1 MLAIIGK
8 NPIKPLSLKIM
19 PVVSIIRQII
29 IVISLLLMFFAAKI
43 FLNIAIRFVIAPEK
57 EPLIKHA
64 NPSKIALNTWI
75 INILFFV
82 LLAELTMKQAFPIK
96 LRMLAITNEFMRTT
110 FVYLFIF
117 G

>member
-8 NPIKPLSLKIM
+8 NPMIPLLLKIM
-19 PVVSIIRQII
+19 PVVSMMRQII
-29 IVISLLLMFFAAKI
+29 IVISLLSMFFAARM

-75 INILFFV
+75 MSILFFV

-96 LRMLAITNEFMRTT
+96 LRMLANTNEFIRTT
-110 FVYLFIF
+110 FVHLFIF